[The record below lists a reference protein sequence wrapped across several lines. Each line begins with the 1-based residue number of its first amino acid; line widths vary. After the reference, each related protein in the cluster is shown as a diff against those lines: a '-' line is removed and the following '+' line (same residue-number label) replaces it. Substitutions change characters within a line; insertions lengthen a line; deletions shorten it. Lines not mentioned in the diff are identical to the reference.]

1 MNRIAILGGLI
12 VGLVSCGEA
21 EAPAPPPPPAAPPV
35 VEVQI
40 DHHQVA
46 MDALAVRLGE
56 VRDRLELGQKAA
68 GNRDLE
74 IQAAWSVSLRERGRQ
89 LDVIA
94 LRLHMLRKRKDQPW
108 EAERDEIKKAADGLD
123 RQFLAELEALSRFR

>member
-56 VRDRLELGQKAA
+56 VRDRLDLGQKAA
-68 GNRDLE
+68 GRQSLE
-74 IQAAWSVSLRERGRQ
+74 IQAAWSVSWRELRRQ

-94 LRLHMLRKRKDQPW
+94 ARLHMLRKRKDQPW
-108 EAERDEIKKAADGLD
+108 EAERDEIQKAADGLD